1 MGIDEEIKEIKER
14 LTILEQNKSEFKL
27 DNRASENDII
37 TKSYRV
43 HKNAIDEF
51 NKLISTNKF
60 KIYNVQDLVSQ
71 AFWEFVEK
79 YKE

>member
-1 MGIDEEIKEIKER
+1 MGIDDEIKEIKER

-27 DNRASENDII
+27 DNRASDNDII

-79 YKE
+79 YK